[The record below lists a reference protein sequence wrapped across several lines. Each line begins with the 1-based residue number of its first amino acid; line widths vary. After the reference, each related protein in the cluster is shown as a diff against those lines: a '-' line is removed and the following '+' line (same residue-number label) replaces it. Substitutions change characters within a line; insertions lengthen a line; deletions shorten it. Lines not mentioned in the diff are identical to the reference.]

1 MLNLVMVLH
10 CHQPVGNFDH
20 VFSMAMDK
28 CYRPLLDI
36 LYKHPNI
43 KTAVHFSG
51 PLLEW
56 IEKNRIDYISLI
68 GEMVKRKQIEMLSG
82 GFFEPLLA
90 EIPGCDAIG
99 QVNMMNTYLTEKF
112 GKKPNGFW
120 LTERVWDS
128 TLPLVLKDSGLSYT
142 VVDDTH
148 MYYSGLKSDQIYGS
162 YLTEKEG
169 HMLKILSTPMVMR
182 YLIPF
187 RMINDVIGHL
197 RHEESLGRNIAVY
210 GDDGEKFGLW
220 PGTHEWVI
228 EKGWLE
234 SFFKAVEDNGEWLKT
249 TLPSDY
255 LASYH
260 PLGRI
265 YLPQAS
271 YEEMTE
277 WALPPDQSYSLE
289 NIIKRLKDDNLW
301 DQWRPFVRGGIWDN
315 FLVKYYETNR
325 MHKKML
331 FLSERAV
338 NNRDAQLFIWR
349 AQCNCAYWHGVFG
362 GLYLGHLRRAIHEN
376 LIKAQEILNR
386 DNPNQTGYIFTDI
399 DKDGHNEIII
409 QNNEL
414 SIGIAPATGGGIFD
428 ISYIPCSYNLTDTLT
443 RRKEAYHNN
452 INAANKNGQPS
463 GNGIASIH
471 DIQNKGI
478 DNIESLLIYD
488 HYPRISLLDHYFQH
502 DLSLEDY
509 SQARYDS
516 KADLSQHIYGLKNLQ
531 SNENN
536 IKIELELPSVAPCL
550 SKSISLSTSPQI
562 NINYTFHN
570 NSMDYISRLF
580 GCEFNLNLYSD
591 QDPSKYYFLPED
603 NKRREIKEKGEEIDI
618 KVFQLINRTDKLKVE
633 FSFSIPIKV
642 WFYPIMTVSKSEEG
656 FEHTYQGSSL
666 LFMLPLELPPG
677 GKKGIEIKMSIEDC
691 HNI

>member
-1 MLNLVMVLH
+1 MLNLVMALH

-36 LYKHPNI
+36 LYRHPSI
-43 KTAVHFSG
+43 KTGIHFSG

-56 IEKNRIDYISLI
+56 IEKNRNDYLSMI
-68 GEMVKRKQIEMLSG
+68 GEMVKRKQVEMLSG

-90 EIPGCDAIG
+90 EIPARDAIG
-99 QVNMMNTYLTEKF
+99 QVNLMNAYLTEKF
-112 GKKPNGFW
+112 GKQPKGFW

-128 TLPLVLKDSGLSYT
+128 TLPLVLKDSELLYT
-142 VVDDTH
+142 IVDDTH
-148 MYYSGLKSDQIYGS
+148 MYYSGLKPDQIYGS
-162 YLTEKEG
+162 YITEKEG
-169 HMLKILSTPMVMR
+169 HTLKILATPMVMR

-187 RMINDVIGHL
+187 RMVEDVIGHL
-197 RHEESLGRNIAVY
+197 RHEESLGRNVAVY

-234 SFFKAVEDNGEWLKT
+234 NFFSAIENNSEWLKT

-255 LASYH
+255 LASYP

-277 WALPPDQSYSLE
+277 WALPPDQSYALE
-289 NIIKRLKDDNLW
+289 NIIKRLKNDNLW
-301 DQWRPFVRGGIWDN
+301 DQYRPFVRGGIWDN

-331 FLSERAV
+331 FLSEKV
-338 NNRDAQLFIWR
+338 SENIEAQIHIWR

-376 LIKAQEILNR
+376 LINAQEILKK
-386 DNPNQTGYIFTDI
+386 DKPNQVEYAFVDI

-409 QNNEL
+409 QNNNM
-414 SIGIAPATGGGIFD
+414 SIGICPASGGGIFD
-428 ISYIPCSYNLTDTLT
+428 ISFFEKAYNLTDTLT
-443 RRKEAYHNN
+443 RRKEAYHNSISAGHN
-452 INAANKNGQPS
+452 ETTSSND
-463 GNGIASIH
+463 GIASIH
-471 DIQNKGI
+471 DIQNKRI
-478 DNIESLLIYD
+478 DNIESLLVYD
-488 HYPRISLLDHYFQH
+488 HYPRISLLDHYFSS
-502 DLSLEDY
+502 DTSLDNY
-509 SQARYDS
+509 SRAQYHPD
-516 KADLSQHIYGLKNLQ
+516 ADLSGKIYNLKNIA
-531 SNENN
+531 STDDN
-536 IKIELELPSVAPCL
+536 INVELELSTITPCL
-550 SKSISLSTSPQI
+550 SKAIKVSADSEMVFTY
-562 NINYTFHN
+562 NFHN
-570 NSMDYISRLF
+570 NGMDYISKIF
-580 GCEFNLNLYSD
+580 GCEFNINLYSD
-591 QDPSKYYFLPED
+591 QDPEKFFRLPEMD
-603 NKRREIKEKGEEIDI
+603 KRREISETGEENNI
-618 KVFQLINRTDKLKVE
+618 KTFTLINNTDGLTVKYE
-633 FSFSIPIKV
+633 FSLPVTV

-666 LFMLPLELPPG
+666 LFRLPLELPPG
-677 GKKGIEIKMSIEDC
+677 GKKGIEIKMRIESSK
-691 HNI
+691 NT

>member
-1 MLNLVMVLH
+1 MLNLVMALH

-36 LYKHPNI
+36 LYRHPGI
-43 KTAVHFSG
+43 KTGIHLSG

-56 IEKNRIDYISLI
+56 IDKNRNEYISLI
-68 GEMVKRKQIEMLSG
+68 GEMVKRKQVEMLSG

-90 EIPGCDAIG
+90 EIPARDAIG
-99 QVNMMNTYLTEKF
+99 QVNLMNAYLNEKF
-112 GKKPNGFW
+112 RKQPKGFW

-142 VVDDTH
+142 IVDDTH
-148 MYYSGLKSDQIYGS
+148 MYYSGLKPDQIYGS
-162 YLTEKEG
+162 YITEKEG
-169 HMLKILSTPMVMR
+169 HTLKILSTPMVMR

-187 RMINDVIGHL
+187 RMVEDVIGHL

-228 EKGWLE
+228 QKGWLE
-234 SFFKAVEDNGEWLKT
+234 KFFSAIESNSDWLKT
-249 TLPSDY
+249 MLPSEY
-255 LASYH
+255 IATYP

-277 WALPPDQSYSLE
+277 WALPPDQSYALE
-289 NIIKRLKDDNLW
+289 NIIKRLKNDNLW
-301 DQWRPFVRGGIWDN
+301 DNYRPFVRGGIWDN

-325 MHKKML
+325 IHKKML
-331 FLSERAV
+331 LLSEKALG
-338 NNRDAQLFIWR
+338 NMEAQICIWR

-362 GLYLGHLRRAIHEN
+362 GLYLGHLRRAIQEN
-376 LIKAQEILNR
+376 LIRAQEILCKDR
-386 DNPNQTGYIFTDI
+386 PDQLGYVFTDI

-409 QNNEL
+409 ENKKMG
-414 SIGIAPATGGGIFD
+414 IGISPASGGGIFD
-428 ISYIPCSYNLTDTLT
+428 ISFFKKAYNLTDTLT
-443 RRKEAYHNN
+443 RRKEAYHNCISAAHN
-452 INAANKNGQPS
+452 DTNASN
-463 GNGIASIH
+463 NGIASIH
-471 DIQNKGI
+471 DIHNKGI

-488 HYPRISLLDHYFQH
+488 HYPRISLLDHYFTNET
-502 DLSLEDY
+502 SLEDY
-509 SQARYDS
+509 SRAQYHPD
-516 KADLSQHIYGLKNLQ
+516 ADLSGKIYKLKNMV
-531 SNENN
+531 SKEDN
-536 IKIELELPSVAPCL
+536 IKVQLDLSTVKPCL
-550 SKSISLSTSPQI
+550 SKIINISLDSEMVFT
-562 NINYTFHN
+562 YTFYN
-570 NSMDYISRLF
+570 NGMDYISMIF
-580 GCEFNLNLYSD
+580 GCEFNINLYSD
-591 QDPSKYYFLPED
+591 QDPAKYYYLPEKD
-603 NKRREIKEKGEEIDI
+603 KKREIYETGEENNI
-618 KVFQLINRTDKLKVE
+618 KTFHLINNTDSLIVKYE
-633 FSFSIPIKV
+633 FSLPLTV

-666 LFMLPLELPPG
+666 LFRLPLELPPG
-677 GKKGIEIKMSIEDC
+677 GKKGIEMKMSIEDS

>member
-1 MLNLVMVLH
+1 MLNLVMALH

-36 LYKHPNI
+36 LYRHPSI
-43 KTAVHFSG
+43 KTGIHFSG

-56 IEKNRIDYISLI
+56 IEKNRNDYLSMI
-68 GEMVKRKQIEMLSG
+68 GEMVKRKQVEMLSG

-90 EIPGCDAIG
+90 EIPARDAIG
-99 QVNMMNTYLTEKF
+99 QVNLMNAYLTEKF
-112 GKKPNGFW
+112 GKQPKGFW

-142 VVDDTH
+142 IVDDTH
-148 MYYSGLKSDQIYGS
+148 MHYSGLKPDQIYGS
-162 YLTEKEG
+162 YITEKEG
-169 HMLKILSTPMVMR
+169 HMLKILATPMVMR

-187 RMINDVIGHL
+187 RMVEDVIGHL

-234 SFFKAVEDNGEWLKT
+234 KFFSAVENNSEWLKT
-249 TLPSDY
+249 MLPSDY
-255 LASYH
+255 IATYP

-277 WALPPDQSYSLE
+277 WALPPDQSYELE
-289 NIIKRLKDDNLW
+289 NIIKRLKNDNLW

-331 FLSERAV
+331 FLSEKASA
-338 NNRDAQLFIWR
+338 NKEAQMHIWR

-362 GLYLGHLRRAIHEN
+362 GLYLGHLRRAIQEN
-376 LIKAQEILNR
+376 LINAQEILTKNKS
-386 DNPNQTGYIFTDI
+386 DQVEYAFVDI

-409 QNNEL
+409 QNNKM
-414 SIGIAPATGGGIFD
+414 SIGICPASGGGIFD
-428 ISYIPCSYNLTDTLT
+428 ISFLPGAYNLTDTLT
-443 RRKEAYHNN
+443 RRKEAYHNS
-452 INAANKNGQPS
+452 INAGNKEAGASN
-463 GNGIASIH
+463 NGIASIH
-471 DIQNKGI
+471 DIQNKRI

-488 HYPRISLLDHYFQH
+488 HYPRISLLDHY
-502 DLSLEDY
+502 LSSDISLDNY
-509 SQARYDS
+509 SRAQYHPD
-516 KADLSQHIYGLKNLQ
+516 ADLSGKIYNLKNIV
-531 SNENN
+531 STDDN
-536 IKIELELPSVAPCL
+536 INVELDLSSVTPCL
-550 SKSISLSTSPQI
+550 SKAINVSTDSEI
-562 NINYTFHN
+562 VFTYDFYN
-570 NSMDYISRLF
+570 NGMDYISKIF
-580 GCEFNLNLYSD
+580 GCEFNINLYSD
-591 QDPSKYYFLPED
+591 QDPGKYYFLPETD
-603 NKRREIKEKGEEIDI
+603 KKREISETGEENNI
-618 KVFQLINRTDKLKVE
+618 KIFKLINNTDGLIVKYE
-633 FSFSIPIKV
+633 FSLPVIV

-666 LFMLPLELPPG
+666 LFRLPLELPPG
-677 GKKGIEIKMSIEDC
+677 GKKGVDIKMSIEKK
-691 HNI
+691 HNT